1 MLNAD
6 ALSQLRQL
14 KTDIEANKVVY
25 PGTVK
30 ATSGRFGFVA
40 LDDGRDLYLPQ
51 EQMQRVLPGDRI
63 EVIEHEGEKGKTY
76 AEVDRLLDSP
86 LKTFVGRYQVR
97 GKGHFVAP
105 ETPGLNHWLF
115 IPPKERAGA
124 EPGDFIY
131 CRISRHPVKDGKGQA
146 SVLRVLG
153 KPNQPGIERAFTL
166 AQFDLNEDWPEEARK
181 ELDALGEKQ
190 IQAQAEKR
198 ADRTAEPFVTIDS
211 PSTQDMDDA
220 LCAVPNAT
228 GWTLS
233 VAIADPTALLQVNG
247 PVEREAR
254 NRATAIYFP
263 GEPRPMLHEA
273 VSTQLCSLVPD
284 TQRLAV
290 VCDIQVNNDGSLGD
304 FSLQEAVI
312 RSHGKLSYDLVDG
325 VIAGRSD
332 DEIKALPDNIV
343 ASLDQ
348 MHQAASALR
357 RWREENALLNTD
369 RPEFRLR
376 LDENRRIRLIEPAE
390 QNEAHRLVEE
400 CMVAANRCAARA
412 LAENCP
418 AGLFITHPGLRDD
431 RVDNIRELLKRHA
444 PELAD
449 VDPTTPEGFRRVMLE
464 TGEMD
469 ADVPVKA
476 IVTRQLARAEL
487 AFSAAPHQG
496 MGLPAYTTF
505 TSPLRKY
512 ADFQVHRLLRAAL
525 WEGQESAL
533 TEQQLAELQDAQIN
547 ARKAANSLEQWL
559 KCQYAPQLGK
569 EAQSGTISRVTSSG
583 FYVRLDTNGIE
594 GFVSTKDMEG
604 KYSFDPVTLSLSGPN
619 DRTFLLDQS
628 VRVALAGVDKERRQ
642 ILFTL
647 VEDAPSAGD
656 EVAKDATA

>member
-14 KTDIEANKVVY
+14 KTDIEAHKVVY
-25 PGTVK
+25 SGTVK

-63 EVIEHEGEKGKTY
+63 EVIEHEGEKGKVF
-76 AEVDRLLDSP
+76 AEVDRLVESP

-115 IPPKERAGA
+115 IPPKQRGGA

-131 CRISRHPVKDGKGQA
+131 CRLSRHPVKDGKGQA
-146 SVLRVLG
+146 SVIRVLG

-166 AQFDLNEDWPEEARK
+166 AQFDLNEAWPEDARK
-181 ELDALGEKQ
+181 ELEALGESQ
-190 IQAQAEKR
+190 IEALAQQR
-198 ADRTAEPFVTIDS
+198 VDRSADPFVTIDS

-233 VAIADPTALLQVNG
+233 VAIADPTALLSING

-254 NRATAIYFP
+254 DRATAIYFP
-263 GEPRPMLHEA
+263 GEPRPMLPDA
-273 VSTQLCSLVPD
+273 ISTQLCSLVPD

-290 VCDIQVNNDGSLGD
+290 VCDVQVNNDGSLGD

-332 DEIKALPDNIV
+332 DDIQALPDAIV

-348 MHQAASALR
+348 VHQAASALR
-357 RWREENALLNTD
+357 RWREEHALLNPD

-376 LDENRRIRLIEPAE
+376 LDENRRIRVIEPSE

-400 CMVAANRCAARA
+400 CMVAANRCAART
-412 LAENCP
+412 LTENSP
-418 AGLFITHPGLRDD
+418 AGLFITHPGVRDD
-431 RVDNIRELLKRHA
+431 RIDNIRELLKRHA
-444 PELAD
+444 PDLAE
-449 VDPTTPEGFRRVMLE
+449 VDPASPEGFRRIMRESEGVAAE
-464 TGEMD
+464 
-469 ADVPVKA
+469 VPVKA
-476 IVTRQLARAEL
+476 VVSRQLARAEL

-512 ADFQVHRLLRAAL
+512 SDFQVHRLLRAAL
-525 WEGQESAL
+525 WGGQKSELS
-533 TEQQLAELQDAQIN
+533 EQQLADLQQTQLN
-547 ARKAANSLEQWL
+547 ARKAAGSLEQWL
-559 KCQYAPQLGK
+559 KCLYAPQLGK
-569 EAQSGTISRVTSSG
+569 DVHSGVISRATSSG
-583 FYVRLDTNGIE
+583 FYVRLDSNGIE
-594 GFVSTKDMEG
+594 GFVSTKDMKG

-619 DRTFLLDQS
+619 DRVFLLDQP
-628 VRVALAGVDKERRQ
+628 VHVTLAGIDNDRRQ

-647 VEDAPSAGD
+647 HPEAADNNSA
-656 EVAKDATA
+656 A